1 MFLGILVL
9 LTALTI
15 SAVAIYYSVA
25 GLVAIFAAAVVPI
38 IIMGTTLEVAKLV
51 TTVWLHKNWKNTV
64 WWLKTYLSLAVVVL
78 MLITSMGIFGYL
90 SKAHIQQTAQNEQNI
105 QEVSSIELEIN
116 RQQDLIAKY
125 ETQLVSYEGKGVD
138 TDATIQSQIDKE
150 QTRIDSA
157 YTRIQPSIDEQNKI
171 IDDETTKLGGGVKVF
186 QDRVAEI
193 DQQLTLLQQYVDAN
207 DVKKLQSLVGVKADG
222 NYGPGTGAAVTA
234 FKDKLS
240 AEKQTLGQQ
249 IVDQQKLVT
258 SPVIDAARAEIKRL
272 RGIAEQQIADS
283 NTLINRLRDQLGKTD
298 VASTEKLVSDT
309 RQKIAESSTTLEELT
324 DRKFSLETEGRKL
337 EAEVGP
343 IKYLAEFIYGENTDN
358 NTLEKS
364 VRFVI
369 VMIIFVFDPLAIL
382 LLIASQYTF
391 SNLPPKKIPAP
402 SPAPPAPVP
411 VVEPPKRGRPG
422 PKPNARRTTTRK
434 KPDPIIEPIKKPVR
448 RKSPV
453 KPKLQTEPA
462 PETIVETI
470 VEPEID
476 YDDAEY
482 KARAA
487 RLAATEV
494 HDSWKVAKK
503 TWKEENPDLN
513 LKSFK
518 DDYVRGKISD
528 LPWAAYVNE
537 NEKYVQNSEQ
547 VGSTLW
553 KQIRENS
560 NGSDNSNNAA

>member
-369 VMIIFVFDPLAIL
+369 VMIIFVFDPLAISL
-382 LLIASQYTF
+382 VVAANFAFDQANRK
-391 SNLPPKKIPAP
+391 NLYNEFEDEFFDFIF
-402 SPAPPAPVP
+402 VYN
-411 VVEPPKRGRPG
+411 R
-422 PKPNARRTTTRK
+422 N
-434 KPDPIIEPIKKPVR
+434 
-448 RKSPV
+448 
-453 KPKLQTEPA
+453 
-462 PETIVETI
+462 
-470 VEPEID
+470 
-476 YDDAEY
+476 
-482 KARAA
+482 AA
-487 RLAATEV
+487 R
-494 HDSWKVAKK
+494 
-503 TWKEENPDLN
+503 
-513 LKSFK
+513 
-518 DDYVRGKISD
+518 
-528 LPWAAYVNE
+528 
-537 NEKYVQNSEQ
+537 
-547 VGSTLW
+547 
-553 KQIRENS
+553 
-560 NGSDNSNNAA
+560 

>member
-51 TTVWLHKNWKNTV
+51 TTVWLHKNWEHTV
-64 WWLKTYLSLAVVVL
+64 WWLKTYLSVAVVVL

-105 QEVSSIELEIN
+105 QEVSSIDIEIK
-116 RQQDLIAKY
+116 RQQDMILKY
-125 ETQLVSYEGKGVD
+125 EIQLVSYEGKGND
-138 TDATIQSQIDKE
+138 DDATVQSQIDKE
-150 QTRIDSA
+150 QIRIDSA

-171 IDDETTKLGGGVKVF
+171 IDDETTKLGGGVKVS
-186 QDRVAEI
+186 QDRIAEI
-193 DQQLTLLQQYVDAN
+193 DQQLVLVQQYVDAN
-207 DVKKLQSLVGVKADG
+207 DIKKLQSLVGVKADG
-222 NYGPGTGAAVTA
+222 NYGPGTAAAVTA

-240 AEKQTLGQQ
+240 IEKQTLGQQ
-249 IVDQQKLVT
+249 VVDQQKLVT
-258 SPVIDAARAEIKRL
+258 SPIIDAAREEIKRL

-298 VASTEKLVSDT
+298 VASNEKLVSDT
-309 RQKIAESSTTLEELT
+309 RQKISESNATLEELT

-391 SNLPPKKIPAP
+391 SNLAPKQIPP
-402 SPAPPAPVP
+402 PPAP
-411 VVEPPKRGRPG
+411 VVEPPTRGRPG
-422 PKPNARRTTTRK
+422 PKPNARRTTTGK
-434 KPDPIIEPIKKPVR
+434 KPDPTTGTTKKPVR
-448 RKSPV
+448 RKSPA
-453 KPKLQTEPA
+453 KPTVEAEPA
-462 PETIVETI
+462 PE

-476 YDDAEY
+476 YNDAEY

-487 RLAATEV
+487 RLAATEA
-494 HDSWKVAKK
+494 HDSWKLAKK

-518 DDYVRGKISD
+518 DDYVRGKIID
-528 LPWAAYVNE
+528 LPWAVYVNE

-560 NGSDNSNNAA
+560 NGSDNSNNTTR